1 MQVSVESTGA
11 LERRMRVDVP
21 ENRIEDEVKKRLQS
35 LTKTIKIDGFRQGK
49 VPLKVIQQRHG
60 QQVRFE
66 VLGEV
71 MRDTYVEALGAEKL
85 RPAGEPSIEQD
96 EGSNSDKGLSYT
108 ATFEIYPE
116 VMLNPV
122 SDIVVDLPTCK
133 VVDADVDKM
142 VETLQTQQA
151 TFKETDRKA
160 VMGDQLNLDFE
171 GFLNNEKFDGG
182 EAKGFDIELGS
193 KRFIEGFEDGLV
205 GLKAGEN
212 KSLDLKF
219 PTPYQN
225 KELEG
230 KAVRFDVVIN
240 TVSEQELPELNDEF
254 FKRFGVEEGGLD
266 ALKKNIR
273 ENMERECEQR
283 VKNQAKSRV
292 LDALY
297 NGNPFNLPQSLINGE
312 TEQLMESAKQRLT
325 QQGMPPEQLDSL
337 DKDTFVDEAKKR
349 VALGLLISEIIKTNE
364 MTADPAKVRTMVE
377 SIGANYEDPAAF
389 VQFYYADQS
398 RLAEMQSMVLE
409 EEVVS
414 WIMDQ
419 AKVTPEPITFDVL
432 MNPESAEE

>member
-11 LERRMRVDVP
+11 LERRMRVEVP
-21 ENRIEDEVKKRLQS
+21 EDRIEGEIEKRLQS
-35 LTKTIKIDGFRQGK
+35 LTRTIKIDGFRKGK
-49 VPLKVIQQRHG
+49 VPMNVIKQRHG

-71 MRDTYVEALGAEKL
+71 MQSTYSEALTAEKL
-85 RPAGEPSIEQD
+85 RPAGEPSIEQ
-96 EGSNSDKGLSYT
+96 EGEVTDKGLSYT

-116 VMLNPV
+116 VTINPV
-122 SDIVVDLPTCK
+122 SKIAVDLPTCK
-133 VVDADVDKM
+133 VTDADVDKM
-142 VETLQTQQA
+142 VETLRSQQS

-160 VMGDQLNLDFE
+160 AMGDQVNLDFE
-171 GFLNNEKFDGG
+171 GFLNDEKFDGG

-193 KRFIEGFEDGLV
+193 NRFIAGFEEGLV
-205 GLKAGEN
+205 DLKAGES
-212 KSLDLKF
+212 KSLDLEF

-225 KELEG
+225 KDLEG
-230 KAVRFDVVIN
+230 KAVRFDVVVN
-240 TVSEQELPELNDEF
+240 TVSEPELPELDDEF
-254 FKRFGVEEGGLD
+254 FKRYGVEEGGVD
-266 ALKKNIR
+266 ALKTNIR
-273 ENMERECEQR
+273 ENMERECDQR

-297 NGNPFNLPQSLINGE
+297 DENPFELPQSLVNGE
-312 TEQLMESAKQRLT
+312 TGQLMESAKKRLAE
-325 QQGMPPEQLDSL
+325 QGLPPEQLDSL
-337 DKDTFVDEAKKR
+337 DKDTFVNEAKKR
-349 VALGLLISEIIKTNE
+349 VALGLLMSEIIKTNE

-389 VQFYYADQS
+389 VQYYYADQS
-398 RLAEMQSMVLE
+398 RLAEIQSMVLE

-414 WIMDQ
+414 WIVEQ